1 MGIVSGRL
9 NASQH
14 PKDKI
19 GSWAFPSMAIL
30 WKKLSEGCFFSLM
43 RVHFGKVLHFLS
55 MFPTHCLKGQV
66 SCTIF
71 LKWRKSPLQYK
82 AE

>member
-55 MFPTHCLKGQV
+55 IFPTNCLRGQV